1 MKNLYAKFVL
11 WVIGPA
17 LDVRFGR
24 QRPAGRTAEIITRFF
39 EENPVRR
46 HDLSGNG

>member
-17 LDVRFGR
+17 LDLRNTEAQYAPLNSVRILN
-24 QRPAGRTAEIITRFF
+24 AASLL
-39 EENPVRR
+39 EERV
-46 HDLSGNG
+46 